1 MQRPNNLKVGE
12 KFKVIVEDSNFE
24 LGEIIT
30 LKKDDGTDCPLFW
43 NAHKSDWHWPFFWNA
58 DKSNWHYIS
67 FSQLEP
73 YAKTMREAQVG
84 DIVIRGRNERMVLER
99 GQNTVMLSR
108 VADFE
113 VAGISYHFHEL
124 EKNFTLKNAPDVKS
138 AKIAEAIELL
148 KKAGYKITKE

>member
-1 MQRPNNLKVGE
+1 MKKTTNPKAGDR
-12 KFKVIVEDSNFE
+12 FRVIVGDDHFHP
-24 LGEIIT
+24 GEVIS
-30 LKKDDGTDCPLFW
+30 LKEDDGSSSPLFW
-43 NAHKSDWHWPFFWNA
+43 KEDESGYYNIHFSD
-58 DKSNWHYIS
+58 
-67 FSQLEP
+67 LGP
-73 YAKTMREAQVG
+73 YTKTIRDAQVG

-124 EKNFTLKNAPDVKS
+124 EEYFTLKNAPDVKS

>member
-1 MQRPNNLKVGE
+1 MKKPENLKVGDM
-12 KFKVIVEDSNFE
+12 FRVIEEEGVFE
-24 LGEIIT
+24 SGEIIT

-84 DIVIRGRNERMVLER
+84 DIVIRGRKEHMVLER

-138 AKIAEAIELL
+138 AKTAEAMKVL
-148 KKAGYKITKE
+148 KEAGYTITKD